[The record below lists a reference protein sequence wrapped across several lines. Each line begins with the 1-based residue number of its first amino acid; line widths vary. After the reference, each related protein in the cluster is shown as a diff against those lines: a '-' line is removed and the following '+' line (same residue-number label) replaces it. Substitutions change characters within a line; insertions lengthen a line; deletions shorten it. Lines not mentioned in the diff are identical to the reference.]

1 MTRQLLIIGLAV
13 MVTALGLLLAWQF
26 RQVLVYVLFSLALA
40 AAVRPLVSRLSGRS
54 RMRRLSLILL
64 ALFVLLVFGTLV
76 AWSVTAA
83 TGEIQRL
90 GNQLSVQDAWQQPE
104 WLAGTSVQQ
113 LLDERVP
120 SPNAL
125 FAALTGEEGQLVLPT
140 LLGFTQNIISTISAA
155 LVILFLSVYWS
166 IDRVH
171 FERLWLSLLPAG
183 QRAQVRDIWRTVEPE
198 VGAYIRNEAIQSL
211 LAGLLLGLGYRVLG
225 SPSPNLLALM
235 GALALLV
242 PMVGSV
248 LLVGA
253 VLLVGLVSS
262 VQLSLL
268 SVLYTIA
275 ILVALKMWVEPRL
288 FKRGHYNPILTVV
301 ILIALADAFGFVGIV
316 VAPPVAATCQILWTR
331 LVSNRAMAGPADR
344 ISDLRERQAQVM
356 TTVQA
361 MDEPPPL
368 ITSSLGRLTNLLDQA
383 EPVL

>member
-64 ALFVLLVFGTLV
+64 ALFVLFAFGTLV

-211 LAGLLLGLGYRVLG
+211 LAGLLLGLGYWVLG
-225 SPSPNLLALM
+225 LPSPNLLALM
-235 GALALLV
+235 AALALLV

-248 LLVGA
+248 LIVVI
-253 VLLVGLVSS
+253 VLLVGLLTS

-268 SVLYTIA
+268 SVLYTLA
-275 ILVALKMWVEPRL
+275 ILVALKLWVEPRL
-288 FKRGHYNPILTVV
+288 FNRGHYNPILTVV
-301 ILIALADAFGFVGIV
+301 ILIALADAFGFVGII

-331 LVSNRAMAGPADR
+331 LVSNRATAGPADR

-368 ITSSLGRLTNLLDQA
+368 ITSCLGRLTNLLDQA

>member
-64 ALFVLLVFGTLV
+64 ALFVLFAFGTLV

-211 LAGLLLGLGYRVLG
+211 LAGLLLGLGYWVLG
-225 SPSPNLLALM
+225 LPSPNLLALM
-235 GALALLV
+235 AALALLV

-248 LLVGA
+248 LIVVI
-253 VLLVGLVSS
+253 VLLVGLLTS

-268 SVLYTIA
+268 SVLYTLA
-275 ILVALKMWVEPRL
+275 ILVALKLWVEPRL
-288 FKRGHYNPILTVV
+288 FNRGHYNPILTVV
-301 ILIALADAFGFVGIV
+301 ILIALADAFGFVGII

-368 ITSSLGRLTNLLDQA
+368 ITSCLGRLTNLLDQA

>member
-64 ALFVLLVFGTLV
+64 ALFVLFAFGTLV

-211 LAGLLLGLGYRVLG
+211 LAGLLLGLGYWVLG
-225 SPSPNLLALM
+225 LPSPNLLALM
-235 GALALLV
+235 AALALLV

-248 LLVGA
+248 LIVVI
-253 VLLVGLVSS
+253 VLLVGLLTS

-268 SVLYTIA
+268 SVLYTLA
-275 ILVALKMWVEPRL
+275 ILVALKIWVEPRL
-288 FKRGHYNPILTVV
+288 FNRRHYNPILTVV
-301 ILIALADAFGFVGIV
+301 ILIALADAFGFVGII

>member
-64 ALFVLLVFGTLV
+64 ALFVLFAFGTLV

-155 LVILFLSVYWS
+155 LVILFLSVDWS

-211 LAGLLLGLGYRVLG
+211 LAGLLLGLGYWVLG
-225 SPSPNLLALM
+225 LPSPNLLALM
-235 GALALLV
+235 AALALLV

-248 LLVGA
+248 LIVVI
-253 VLLVGLVSS
+253 VLLVGLLTS

-268 SVLYTIA
+268 SVLYTLA
-275 ILVALKMWVEPRL
+275 ILVALKLWVEPRL
-288 FKRGHYNPILTVV
+288 FNRGHYNPILTVV
-301 ILIALADAFGFVGIV
+301 ILIALADAFGFVGII

-331 LVSNRAMAGPADR
+331 LVSNRATAGPADR

>member
-64 ALFVLLVFGTLV
+64 ALFVLFAFGTLV

-211 LAGLLLGLGYRVLG
+211 LAGLLLGLGYWVLG
-225 SPSPNLLALM
+225 LPSPNLLALM
-235 GALALLV
+235 AALALLV

-248 LLVGA
+248 LIVVI
-253 VLLVGLVSS
+253 VLLVGLLTS

-268 SVLYTIA
+268 SVLYTLA
-275 ILVALKMWVEPRL
+275 ILVALKLWVEPRL
-288 FKRGHYNPILTVV
+288 FNRGHYNPILTVV
-301 ILIALADAFGFVGIV
+301 ILIALADAFGFVGII